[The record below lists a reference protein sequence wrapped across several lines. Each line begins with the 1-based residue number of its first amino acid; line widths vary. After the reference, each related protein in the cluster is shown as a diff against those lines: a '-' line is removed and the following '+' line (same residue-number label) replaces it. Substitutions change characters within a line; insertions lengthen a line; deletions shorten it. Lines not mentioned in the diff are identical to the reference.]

1 MLSQALVHQNPVG
14 MNEVRE
20 WQVVLKNSG
29 DKSDCFFPQVIGKLW
44 RKFRKER
51 LIRIAI
57 RLPLETKPLE
67 SEGFS
72 QCPRAVVGQHP
83 ADLHFQGR
91 FFKDFLRVREG
102 EQLFVGNGRPQE
114 QSKSGGQLMSSQAL
128 HSGTLRFGFHDKQK
142 MWRDENS
149 LEWLRD
155 GRQKIGRH

>member
-1 MLSQALVHQNPVG
+1 MPDGVSMGIIRGGQAEGQALG
-14 MNEVRE
+14 MK
-20 WQVVLKNSG
+20 LNS
-29 DKSDCFFPQVIGKLW
+29 
-44 RKFRKER
+44 
-51 LIRIAI
+51 
-57 RLPLETKPLE
+57 
-67 SEGFS
+67 
-72 QCPRAVVGQHP
+72 
-83 ADLHFQGR
+83 
-91 FFKDFLRVREG
+91 EG